1 MKNNLNLS
9 GRLKT
14 EIGKQVSNM
23 PDILKSAEG
32 MSSVNQFIS
41 AVPTNEDES
50 NEQIIRRPIKT
61 MKVGDLLGKKK
72 MNKPIG
78 KLTDMKPIMGE
89 EGETT
94 EATSAGSAG
103 GYEAPLFSKPKRMD
117 SMFKDEQPKKK
128 VKGGFVYEN
137 EETGP
142 NGSGKFEYE
151 TGGHKQKVFKDQ
163 VEEKWS
169 EKYKRSIDCNNPKGF
184 SQKAHCQGRKKKQ
197 VSEEKL
203 KGGKADKKT
212 FEDLVNKYKKHGKT
226 ISNVETMLKKQ
237 LNKGIKVEMEH
248 TNDKGKAKEIA
259 MDHLFE
265 DPKYYDKLEKIETKE
280 GKNSAKKSFLKDLQT
295 DPDYLEFKKNK
306 MYRDDLSKQD
316 RSFGVPNAASNDPF
330 VQKKKYSRVKDD
342 EGITK
347 NDIEEDEN
355 WTKKAQTNID
365 NVFDSLPKLKE
376 LKPYGLK
383 YSVKGLKNLLLKKWR
398 PDGKFGDNKWN
409 RDEMPFPPELDVLN
423 VIFQSKLAK
432 YYFTQEGKK
441 RDKTHYDWANLITK
455 DSLDNFPI
463 PESAFAMVIHKLT
476 KDGDNNK
483 IEATEATSSSSS
495 GSYVTPA
502 AWAKSTKKK
511 DWRGA
516 SKTQIPGG
524 KFVQVKKKC
533 KTFPYCNQGDI
544 KALNI
549 FENKTL
555 QKVIT
560 KISKEQNI
568 SESVIKTILAYE
580 YKKK

>member
-1 MKNNLNLS
+1 MINDLNLS

-14 EIGKQVSNM
+14 AIAKNASDSNLTQG
-23 PDILKSAEG
+23 IEG
-32 MSSVNQFIS
+32 VMAVNQFIN
-41 AVPTNEDES
+41 AVPTNEDDN
-50 NEQIIRRPIKT
+50 NEQIIKRPIVKT
-61 MKVGDLLGKKK
+61 MKVGDLVGKKK

-78 KLTDMKPIMGE
+78 KLTSMKPIMGE

-151 TGGHKQKVFKDQ
+151 TGGHKQEVFKDQ

-184 SQKAHCQGRKKKQ
+184 SQTAYCQGRKKKQ

-203 KGGKADKKT
+203 KG
-212 FEDLVNKYKKHGKT
+212 
-226 ISNVETMLKKQ
+226 
-237 LNKGIKVEMEH
+237 
-248 TNDKGKAKEIA
+248 
-259 MDHLFE
+259 
-265 DPKYYDKLEKIETKE
+265 

-295 DPDYLEFKKNK
+295 DPDYFEFKKNK
-306 MYRDDLSKQD
+306 MYKDDLSKQD
-316 RSFGVPNAASNDPF
+316 RSFGAPNAATNDPF
-330 VQKKKYSRVKDD
+330 IQKKKYSRVKDD

-347 NDIEEDEN
+347 NDIEEDEY

-423 VIFQSKLAK
+423 AIFQSKFAE

-463 PESAFAMVIHKLT
+463 PESVFAMVIHKLT

-544 KALNI
+544 NALNI

-560 KISKEQNI
+560 KISKEHNI
-568 SESVIKTILAYE
+568 SEHVIKNILAYE
-580 YKKK
+580 YGKKNKQ

>member
-50 NEQIIRRPIKT
+50 NEQIIKRPIKT
-61 MKVGDLLGKKK
+61 MKVGDLVGKKK

-78 KLTDMKPIMGE
+78 KLTSMKPIMGE

-142 NGSGKFEYE
+142 NNSGKFEYE
-151 TGGHKQKVFKDQ
+151 IGGHKQKAFKDQ

-203 KGGKADKKT
+203 KGGK
-212 FEDLVNKYKKHGKT
+212 
-226 ISNVETMLKKQ
+226 
-237 LNKGIKVEMEH
+237 
-248 TNDKGKAKEIA
+248 
-259 MDHLFE
+259 
-265 DPKYYDKLEKIETKE
+265 
-280 GKNSAKKSFLKDLQT
+280 NSAKKSFLKDLQT

-306 MYRDDLSKQD
+306 MYKDDLSKQT
-316 RSFGVPNAASNDPF
+316 RSFGLPNAATNDPF
-330 VQKKKYSRVKDD
+330 VQRKKYSRL
-342 EGITK
+342 K
-347 NDIEEDEN
+347 NDD
-355 WTKKAQTNID
+355 D
-365 NVFDSLPKLKE
+365 FS
-376 LKPYGLK
+376 
-383 YSVKGLKNLLLKKWR
+383 
-398 PDGKFGDNKWN
+398 
-409 RDEMPFPPELDVLN
+409 
-423 VIFQSKLAK
+423 
-432 YYFTQEGKK
+432 
-441 RDKTHYDWANLITK
+441 
-455 DSLDNFPI
+455 
-463 PESAFAMVIHKLT
+463 
-476 KDGDNNK
+476 K

-555 QKVIT
+555 QKVIA

-580 YKKK
+580 YKKNK

>member
-1 MKNNLNLS
+1 MRKLIENNMSDQIKNVFSNEMSKSGALS
-9 GRLKT
+9 RGSDAVMAVNDMIRA
-14 EIGKQVSNM
+14 I
-23 PDILKSAEG
+23 
-32 MSSVNQFIS
+32 SS
-41 AVPTNEDES
+41 TNEEED

-61 MKVGDLLGKKK
+61 MKVGDLVGKKK

-78 KLTDMKPIMGE
+78 KLTSMKPIMGE

-103 GYEAPLFSKPKRMD
+103 GYEVPLFSKPKRMD

-142 NGSGKFEYE
+142 NGSGKFEYPI
-151 TGGHKQKVFKDQ
+151 GGYKQDVFKDQ

-248 TNDKGKAKEIA
+248 TKDKGQAKEIA

-265 DPKYYDKLEKIETKE
+265 DPKYYDKLEKIEKVETK
-280 GKNSAKKSFLKDLQT
+280 
-295 DPDYLEFKKNK
+295 
-306 MYRDDLSKQD
+306 
-316 RSFGVPNAASNDPF
+316 
-330 VQKKKYSRVKDD
+330 
-342 EGITK
+342 
-347 NDIEEDEN
+347 
-355 WTKKAQTNID
+355 
-365 NVFDSLPKLKE
+365 
-376 LKPYGLK
+376 
-383 YSVKGLKNLLLKKWR
+383 
-398 PDGKFGDNKWN
+398 
-409 RDEMPFPPELDVLN
+409 
-423 VIFQSKLAK
+423 
-432 YYFTQEGKK
+432 
-441 RDKTHYDWANLITK
+441 
-455 DSLDNFPI
+455 
-463 PESAFAMVIHKLT
+463 
-476 KDGDNNK
+476 
-483 IEATEATSSSSS
+483 EATSSASS

-502 AWAKSTKKK
+502 AWAKSTSKK

-555 QKVIT
+555 QKIIT
-560 KISKEQNI
+560 KVSKEHNI

-580 YKKK
+580 YEKNKNSK

>member
-1 MKNNLNLS
+1 MRKLIENNMSDQIKNVFSNEMSKSGALS
-9 GRLKT
+9 RGSDAVMAVNDMIRA
-14 EIGKQVSNM
+14 I
-23 PDILKSAEG
+23 
-32 MSSVNQFIS
+32 SS
-41 AVPTNEDES
+41 TNEEED

-61 MKVGDLLGKKK
+61 MKVGDLVGKKK

-78 KLTDMKPIMGE
+78 KLTFMKPIMGE

-142 NGSGKFEYE
+142 NGSGKFEYPI
-151 TGGHKQKVFKDQ
+151 GGYKQDVFKDQ

-248 TNDKGKAKEIA
+248 TKDKGQVKEIA

-265 DPKYYDKLEKIETKE
+265 DPKYYDKLEKIEKVETK
-280 GKNSAKKSFLKDLQT
+280 
-295 DPDYLEFKKNK
+295 
-306 MYRDDLSKQD
+306 
-316 RSFGVPNAASNDPF
+316 
-330 VQKKKYSRVKDD
+330 
-342 EGITK
+342 
-347 NDIEEDEN
+347 
-355 WTKKAQTNID
+355 
-365 NVFDSLPKLKE
+365 
-376 LKPYGLK
+376 
-383 YSVKGLKNLLLKKWR
+383 
-398 PDGKFGDNKWN
+398 
-409 RDEMPFPPELDVLN
+409 
-423 VIFQSKLAK
+423 
-432 YYFTQEGKK
+432 
-441 RDKTHYDWANLITK
+441 
-455 DSLDNFPI
+455 
-463 PESAFAMVIHKLT
+463 
-476 KDGDNNK
+476 
-483 IEATEATSSSSS
+483 EATSSASS

-502 AWAKSTKKK
+502 AWAKSTSKK

-555 QKVIT
+555 QKIIT
-560 KISKEQNI
+560 KVSKEHNI

-580 YKKK
+580 YEKNKNSK

>member
-41 AVPTNEDES
+41 AVPTNEDDS

-78 KLTDMKPIMGE
+78 KITAMKPIMGE

-137 EETGP
+137 KETGP

-330 VQKKKYSRVKDD
+330 VQKKKYSRL
-342 EGITK
+342 K
-347 NDIEEDEN
+347 NDD
-355 WTKKAQTNID
+355 D
-365 NVFDSLPKLKE
+365 FS
-376 LKPYGLK
+376 
-383 YSVKGLKNLLLKKWR
+383 
-398 PDGKFGDNKWN
+398 
-409 RDEMPFPPELDVLN
+409 
-423 VIFQSKLAK
+423 
-432 YYFTQEGKK
+432 
-441 RDKTHYDWANLITK
+441 
-455 DSLDNFPI
+455 
-463 PESAFAMVIHKLT
+463 
-476 KDGDNNK
+476 K

-580 YKKK
+580 YKKNK

>member
-1 MKNNLNLS
+1 MLNDLNLS

-14 EIGKQVSNM
+14 AIAKNASDANLIQG
-23 PDILKSAEG
+23 AEG
-32 MSSVNQFIS
+32 VMAVNQFIN

-61 MKVGDLLGKKK
+61 MKVRDLVGKKK

-78 KLTDMKPIMGE
+78 KLTSMKPIMGE

-142 NGSGKFEYE
+142 NDSGKFEYPI
-151 TGGHKQKVFKDQ
+151 GGYKQ
-163 VEEKWS
+163 VEFKKRVNEKTTVDEKWS

-203 KGGKADKKT
+203 KGGLAD
-212 FEDLVNKYKKHGKT
+212 DLTIEKIANKH
-226 ISNVETMLKKQ
+226 NVDVDKIVDQ
-237 LNKGIKVEMEH
+237 LVKGLEVEMEH
-248 TNDKGKAKEIA
+248 TSELNVAMEIA
-259 MDHLFE
+259 MDHVSE
-265 DPKYYDKLEKIETKE
+265 DPKYYDKLEKIEKVETK
-280 GKNSAKKSFLKDLQT
+280 
-295 DPDYLEFKKNK
+295 
-306 MYRDDLSKQD
+306 
-316 RSFGVPNAASNDPF
+316 
-330 VQKKKYSRVKDD
+330 
-342 EGITK
+342 
-347 NDIEEDEN
+347 
-355 WTKKAQTNID
+355 
-365 NVFDSLPKLKE
+365 
-376 LKPYGLK
+376 
-383 YSVKGLKNLLLKKWR
+383 
-398 PDGKFGDNKWN
+398 
-409 RDEMPFPPELDVLN
+409 
-423 VIFQSKLAK
+423 
-432 YYFTQEGKK
+432 
-441 RDKTHYDWANLITK
+441 
-455 DSLDNFPI
+455 
-463 PESAFAMVIHKLT
+463 
-476 KDGDNNK
+476 
-483 IEATEATSSSSS
+483 EATSSASS

-502 AWAKSTKKK
+502 AWAKSTSKK

-555 QKVIT
+555 QKIIT
-560 KISKEQNI
+560 KVSKEHNI

-580 YKKK
+580 YEKNKNSK

>member
-1 MKNNLNLS
+1 MLNNLNLS

-14 EIGKQVSNM
+14 AIGNESSKINANQGF
-23 PDILKSAEG
+23 EG
-32 MSSVNQFIS
+32 VMSTNKFIS
-41 AVPTNEDES
+41 SIPTNEEDN
-50 NEQIIRRPIKT
+50 NENIIKRPMKT
-61 MKVGDLLGKKK
+61 SKTTKLIGKKTIK
-72 MNKPIG
+72 KPIG
-78 KLTDMKPIMGE
+78 KLTSMKPIMGE

-137 EETGP
+137 
-142 NGSGKFEYE
+142 K
-151 TGGHKQKVFKDQ
+151 
-163 VEEKWS
+163 
-169 EKYKRSIDCNNPKGF
+169 
-184 SQKAHCQGRKKKQ
+184 
-197 VSEEKL
+197 EKL

-212 FEDLVNKYKKHGKT
+212 FEDLVNKYKKHGQS

-237 LNKGIKVEMEH
+237 LSKGIRVEMEH
-248 TNDKGKAKEIA
+248 TDDKGSAKEIA

-265 DPKYYDKLEKIETKE
+265 NPKYYDKLEKIETKE

-316 RSFGVPNAASNDPF
+316 RSFGAPNAATNDPF
-330 VQKKKYSRVKDD
+330 IQKKKYSRVKDD
-342 EGITK
+342 EGI
-347 NDIEEDEN
+347 
-355 WTKKAQTNID
+355 
-365 NVFDSLPKLKE
+365 S
-376 LKPYGLK
+376 
-383 YSVKGLKNLLLKKWR
+383 
-398 PDGKFGDNKWN
+398 
-409 RDEMPFPPELDVLN
+409 
-423 VIFQSKLAK
+423 
-432 YYFTQEGKK
+432 
-441 RDKTHYDWANLITK
+441 
-455 DSLDNFPI
+455 
-463 PESAFAMVIHKLT
+463 
-476 KDGDNNK
+476 K

-544 KALNI
+544 NALNI

-560 KISKEQNI
+560 KISKEHNI
-568 SESVIKTILAYE
+568 SEHVIKNILAYE
-580 YKKK
+580 YGKKNKQ